1 MIGFDEHSSWFEDVN
16 VINNNLVTFDRGL
29 AVLLHVL
36 PMLAMAGRWHTTE
49 FSLNVSAM
57 AMAMA
62 VPVVCLGS

>member
-1 MIGFDEHSSWFEDVN
+1 MSTPLGLGMLMLLIILSPFDW
-16 VINNNLVTFDRGL
+16 GL